1 MQNNALWK
9 HFAVHI
15 HTQHT
20 YDVYSFCHMHYN
32 NMEINDGQLF
42 FSFSYCAAH
51 AFVHSAHKQRQ
62 HYYTFHLWVSM
73 AHALP
78 SLH

>member
-51 AFVHSAHKQRQ
+51 AFKH
-62 HYYTFHLWVSM
+62 
-73 AHALP
+73 
-78 SLH
+78 